1 MSTSNNGGPTVA
13 VKLYIDKEKK
23 KVLFAE
29 SDKEFVDV
37 LFSFLT
43 LPLGTIVR
51 LLGKQ
56 SQIGCL
62 DELYKSVEALSEDY
76 FQTKACKAM
85 LLRPRNAAGSHCDR
99 LKVKVDDTN
108 ERLIYVCPTSSC
120 DARSF
125 SSFWGV
131 CNSCTVT
138 TTLILREK
146 PVDCRTVE
154 SNDDGVFVKS
164 DLKFIIFDDLHV
176 APASTS
182 TMFPLLGKFGL
193 LEQRNIE
200 EKVLELN
207 SHKIGCLD
215 ELYKSV
221 EALSE
226 DYFQTKAC
234 KAMLLRPRNAAGS
247 HCDRLKVKVDDTN
260 ERLIYVCPTSSCDAR
275 SFSSF
280 WGVCNSCTVTTTLIL
295 REKPVDC
302 RTVESNDDGVF
313 VKSDLKFIIFD
324 DLHVAPAS
332 TSTMF
337 PLLGKFGLL
346 EQRNIEEK
354 VLELNSHK
362 IINLL
367 KRALVSKQSLTG
379 LLCDHPVET
388 DSVNLDHLREKL
400 FPKQENTTDPKF
412 NAVGY
417 DFVDLVFGLL
427 SLPLGSTIKA
437 YGQVTSGGSSGLDN
451 LYRSINGSGIGC
463 VKQECQSLL
472 LSPMLAPFF
481 GCGSSVLLQV
491 QESPIKSCSLRVIRA
506 AKIPNEMLVK
516 KELTLDRTQVFH
528 LLLQVLKLLRAALV
542 TRNAL
547 SSVLLPPKK

>member
-138 TTLILREK
+138 TTLILRET

-176 APASTS
+176 AA
-182 TMFPLLGKFGL
+182 
-193 LEQRNIE
+193 
-200 EKVLELN
+200 
-207 SHKIGCLD
+207 
-215 ELYKSV
+215 
-221 EALSE
+221 
-226 DYFQTKAC
+226 
-234 KAMLLRPRNAAGS
+234 
-247 HCDRLKVKVDDTN
+247 
-260 ERLIYVCPTSSCDAR
+260 
-275 SFSSF
+275 
-280 WGVCNSCTVTTTLIL
+280 
-295 REKPVDC
+295 
-302 RTVESNDDGVF
+302 
-313 VKSDLKFIIFD
+313 
-324 DLHVAPAS
+324 AS

-367 KRALVSKQSLTG
+367 KRAL
-379 LLCDHPVET
+379 
-388 DSVNLDHLREKL
+388 
-400 FPKQENTTDPKF
+400 
-412 NAVGY
+412 VGY

-528 LLLQVLKLLRAALV
+528 LLLQVLKLLRPALV